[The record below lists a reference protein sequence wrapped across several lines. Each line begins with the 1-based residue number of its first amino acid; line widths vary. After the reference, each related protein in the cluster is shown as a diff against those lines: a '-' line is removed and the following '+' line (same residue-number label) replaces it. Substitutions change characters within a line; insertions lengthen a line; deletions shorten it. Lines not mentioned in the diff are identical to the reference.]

1 LKNTNKEEVFIMPG
15 FDGTGPQGQGPMT
28 GGARGFCNPYS
39 AYRPVYGGG
48 YGMGRGFRG
57 GFGGGFGRGRGYG
70 RGFGWRGA
78 YQPYGAWYG
87 PANAYGTPYTMKPED
102 ELNILKNEASAI
114 KNDLDEINR
123 RIQEIETQS
132 QKS

>member
-1 LKNTNKEEVFIMPG
+1 MPG
-15 FDGTGPQGQGPMT
+15 FDGTGPQGMGPMT
-28 GGARGFCNPYS
+28 GGARGFCNPNS

-48 YGMGRGFRG
+48 FGMGRGFRG

-70 RGFGWRGA
+70 RGFGRRGA

-87 PANAYGTPYTMKPED
+87 PADPYRAPYAMKAED

-114 KNDLDEINR
+114 KNDLDEINK
-123 RIQEIETQS
+123 RIQEIESQS